1 MRTFIALALFSIF
14 AMAHA
19 GELAPL
25 EAAKIQYLI
34 AAIETL
40 DQAVFIR
47 NGTGYDAKTAAD
59 HLRLK
64 LRNAGSRVRNAEDF
78 IKYCAS
84 VSSISG
90 EPYTIRFADGYTVTS
105 EAFLRGK
112 LAAYRRP

>member
-1 MRTFIALALFSIF
+1 MF

-34 AAIETL
+34 TAIATL
-40 DQAVFIR
+40 DHAVFIR
-47 NGTGYDAKTAAD
+47 NGTGYDARTAAD

-64 LRNAGSRVRNAEDF
+64 LRNAGSRVRSAEDF

-90 EPYTIRFADGYTVTS
+90 EPYRIRFADGYTVTS

-112 LAAYRRP
+112 LAAYGRP